1 VKSDG
6 FIDSLII
13 RYLLLFTHYSSL
25 IMIPEEIFKKVRQI
39 QIRTSH
45 MVQDVLAGQYES
57 VFKGQGIEFE
67 EVREYQPGDDIRTID
82 WNVTART
89 GRPFVKKFVE
99 ERELT
104 VMLVVDLSGSQ
115 SFGTHTRSKAELAA
129 ELCAVIAFSA
139 ITNNDKVGLIIFTDR
154 IEKFIPPKKGRR
166 HVLRVIRDVLSFT
179 PEGHGTDIA
188 IAMEYLNKVTT
199 RRTVSFLVSDFFEQ
213 PGEGSVEDYKKA
225 LRIASKRHDV
235 IAIIIADPREW
246 ELPKVGIMEFQDA
259 ETGEIVMI
267 DTSSSRVRE
276 EFRRLSEERIQRRT
290 ELFRSASVDSISVQ
304 TGKPYVGELLKFF
317 RMRERRFG

>member
-1 VKSDG
+1 
-6 FIDSLII
+6 
-13 RYLLLFTHYSSL
+13 
-25 IMIPEEIFKKVRQI
+25 MIPEEIFKKVRQI
-39 QIRTSH
+39 HIRTSH
-45 MVQDVLAGQYES
+45 IVSDVLAGQYES

-67 EVREYQPGDDIRTID
+67 EVREYQPGDDVRTID

-104 VMLVVDLSGSQ
+104 VMLVVDLSGSLR
-115 SFGTHTRSKAELAA
+115 FGTVDRSKAELAA

-154 IEKFIPPKKGRR
+154 VEKVIPPKKGRR

-188 IAMEYLNKVTT
+188 IALEYLNKVTT
-199 RRTVSFLVSDFFEQ
+199 RRTVAFLVSDFFEQ
-213 PGEGSVEDYKKA
+213 PGGDNPLSPFVKGELKGVVSSTKGDYEQA

-235 IAIIIADPREW
+235 IAITISDPREW
-246 ELPKVGIMEFQDA
+246 ELPKLGIMEFQDA
-259 ETGEIVMI
+259 ETGEIVLI
-267 DTSSSRVRE
+267 DTASSRSRA
-276 EFRRLSEERIQRRT
+276 EFRRLAEERVQQRT
-290 ELFRSASVDSISVQ
+290 NLFRSAGIDAISVQ
-304 TGKPYVGELLKFF
+304 TGEPYVGELLKFF
-317 RMRERRFG
+317 HMRERRFG